1 MQQLNSSIL
10 VEKQRI
16 IDPSKSGLI
25 HRLLKKLWVGTAGVV
40 RNIVSLIQNFMDA
53 KLKVII
59 S

>member
-25 HRLLKKLWVGTAGVV
+25 HSLKKIWVGTAGVV